1 MTLSTI
7 SLVTLLHPNFYK
19 LLFSID
25 KKMKNA
31 VFVSTDAPKNEFE
44 ELKKMLEKEDVNAF
58 RFIPTDEVHREYM
71 DGGVAIIDQSICSHA
86 RYFLGSYEST
96 FTFRIQEEREI
107 HGFPTKKTFD
117 MLCADGKFDC
127 EKGSQWKI
135 EYPKK
140 KSDKDEL

>member
-1 MTLSTI
+1 M
-7 SLVTLLHPNFYK
+7 
-19 LLFSID
+19 
-25 KKMKNA
+25 
-31 VFVSTDAPKNEFE
+31 
-44 ELKKMLEKEDVNAF
+44 
-58 RFIPTDEVHREYM
+58 
-71 DGGVAIIDQSICSHA
+71 GVAIIDQSICSHA

-140 KSDKDEL
+140 KVIRMSCEKTVLFDLYDQSKSSAFETIYCFYFTLIN

>member
-1 MTLSTI
+1 
-7 SLVTLLHPNFYK
+7 
-19 LLFSID
+19 
-25 KKMKNA
+25 MKNA

-44 ELKKMLEKEDVNAF
+44 ELKKMLQNEDVNAF

-107 HGFPTKKTFD
+107 HGFPAKKTFD

-135 EYPKK
+135 EYPEK